1 MGGISV
7 LIDATGS
14 VIPANDVDVLV
25 QALQDALGKDDTAG
39 KAARQRII
47 DEFSIEKRI
56 AGLREAIEG
65 ETEK

>member
-1 MGGISV
+1 
-7 LIDATGS
+7 
-14 VIPANDVDVLV
+14 V